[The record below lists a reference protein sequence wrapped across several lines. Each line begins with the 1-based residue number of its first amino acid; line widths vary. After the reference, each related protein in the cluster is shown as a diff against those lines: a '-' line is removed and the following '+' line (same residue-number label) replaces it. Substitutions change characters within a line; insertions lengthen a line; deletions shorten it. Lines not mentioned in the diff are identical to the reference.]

1 MNIVTKATGDSL
13 TANEFNQ
20 IPDELE
26 GAISSAGLT
35 PDDQNLTQIAH
46 AIQQIVADG
55 NFYVASGTNSNI
67 ILSKNTPRKPIS
79 ALTNGLTGYFKAVN
93 SSLSAVTINVCDTGD
108 KPAYI
113 NNVAVGDADI
123 QSGRYYQFIYNLS
136 ADRYD
141 LCEMFN
147 GNDKL
152 YNDITDYGAIGD
164 GVTDNSTAITIAL
177 QKNETTYVPDGT
189 FLTSGQGQVGR
200 MINFIGNGVRSELK
214 LDNSGFRIFSL
225 GEGTSNSSISNMYLN
240 GDLEHRYGSGQNTG
254 GTVVSG
260 SSYNSELVENI
271 TVQNCTVDPSGFDSL
286 GSYRTKNLL
295 WHNNRLNGGYDTVA
309 DIVEGTKNFIVSN
322 NFIKSNARFGIA
334 MDTADETNYDL
345 VNQGII
351 SNNIIEIANGDDV
364 RVGIQNED
372 NEKVIISNQIIDASN
387 ISSSINFIGIRC
399 PAGSKH
405 IIIDNCI
412 LIGNNYAGGGS
423 GAGIEIDNAISKLRK
438 KNIIINNCIF
448 INWRKGIQI
457 YFADNVNISNCR
469 FYNCSQFG
477 INIDS
482 SGTNAVENPTQY
494 IQISNCYF
502 ANMTTNVLRFGSPW
516 GGRAIVNNCLFEN
529 CTGQVLAID
538 AHWLVDFFGDRLPSN
553 VYMGG
558 LYRLN
563 GTYYADSVPSKNTFE
578 RGDIIR
584 RTNPSAGGY
593 AGWICTQAGTNGTLS
608 DITGSITSGENTLTV
623 NSITNN
629 LHIGMYISI
638 AGVTGIK
645 KITAI
650 DNTNKILTLD
660 TNADATVSGATVS
673 YSNAVFKEY
682 GAIAS

>member
-67 ILSKNTPRKPIS
+67 ILSKNLPRKPIS

-123 QSGRYYQFIYNLS
+123 QAGRYYQFIYNLS

-152 YNDITDYGAIGD
+152 YNDITDYGAKGD
-164 GVTDNSTAITIAL
+164 GVTMDTTAISIAM
-177 QKNETTYVPDGT
+177 QKEGITYVPDGT
-189 FLTSGQGQVGR
+189 FLTEGTGLVNST
-200 MINFIGNGVRSELK
+200 INFRGNGVRSEVK
-214 LDNSGFRIFSL
+214 LDKTANRIFNM
-225 GEGTSNSSISNMYLN
+225 GTGSNGSTVENLYAN
-240 GDLEHRYGSGQNTG
+240 GDIENRIAGQNIG
-254 GTVVSG
+254 CSVFSGTTYDQPIVQD
-260 SSYNSELVENI
+260 I
-271 TVQNCTVDPSGFDSL
+271 TVQNCKVDPSGFDSL

-295 WHNNRLNGGYDTVA
+295 WHNNRVNGGFDTVV
-309 DIVEGTKNFIVSN
+309 DLVEGTKNFIVNN

-334 MDTADETNYDL
+334 MDTANETDYEL

-412 LIGNNYAGGGS
+412 LIGNNYSGS
-423 GAGIEIDNAISKLRK
+423 ASGSGIEIDNTIGKLRK

-477 INIDS
+477 INVDS
-482 SGTNAVENPTQY
+482 SGTNAVENPTQN

-502 ANMTTNVLRFGSPW
+502 SNMPNNAIRFGSPW
-516 GGRAIVNNCLFEN
+516 GGKAIVNNCLYEN

-563 GTYYADSVPSKNTFE
+563 GTYYAGSVPSKNTFE

-623 NSITNN
+623 NSITNS
-629 LHIGMYISI
+629 LHIGMYITI